1 MHCDA
6 SRSYHPPPCGV
17 LHPHGGCC
25 VAAGLGVRDNLL
37 GELMSIPRK
46 VVAAVLARD
55 NHRCVIAGP
64 LCTGAG
70 TIADHRANRGSGG
83 SKALDIPENLISACP
98 VCNGMK
104 EDANGPYRAELLAR
118 GIRVQ
123 KRATNAQ
130 TAGRC
135 ASVPVLYSD
144 GWHYLEGV
152 VRVPTNAH
160 TAVEYMVLIG
170 AIRDRWAE

>member
-1 MHCDA
+1 
-6 SRSYHPPPCGV
+6 V
-17 LHPHGGCC
+17 
-25 VAAGLGVRDNLL
+25 
-37 GELMSIPRK
+37 SIPRK

-64 LCTGAG
+64 HCTGLATVG
-70 TIADHRANRGSGG
+70 DHRANRGAGG
-83 SKALDIPENLISACP
+83 SKALDIPENLIAACALD
-98 VCNGMK
+98 NSHK
-104 EDANGPYRAELLAR
+104 EDADGPYRAQLVAR

-135 ASVPVLYSD
+135 ASVPVLYHD
-144 GWHYLEGV
+144 GWHYLEGIE
-152 VRVPTNAH
+152 RVPVNAH

-170 AIRDRWAE
+170 AIETGYGVAF